1 MASVARSEGDVL
13 LGQLAIRRGFVTP
26 GELEEC
32 LDLQEQVYDLGLSEN
47 LGSILVKKGL
57 VTAPQ
62 RDALLRLQDRVLGR
76 REEAL
81 YGRLAVSNG
90 FVAPVQL
97 AEALRGQRG
106 PDRGRRIGSI
116 LLRRGALTERQ
127 HHAILAAQGRIR
139 ESLSTG
145 GSTEEE
151 PDLTGRRIGSFR
163 LLERIARGG
172 MGTVYR
178 ARQVSL
184 DRLVAVKTLAPAR
197 ARDREFYDRFLQ
209 EASTVARLV
218 HPAIVQ
224 VVDAGTF
231 RGTPYLVLEW
241 VEGRSLGAELA
252 AARGPLPTDR
262 ALEIA
267 ITVAGA
273 LDAAHREGVIH
284 RDVKPDNILL
294 AEAGGTK
301 VTDFGLAKAMNVPSH
316 ITDHGEIV
324 GSPFTM
330 SPEQA
335 AGLDV
340 DARADVYSLGATLF
354 QMLTGTRLYS
364 GPSPVAVIAR
374 VLSEPLPEPLE
385 RRPDLPAALAPILRR
400 VCAKEREDRPR
411 SCAEVADL
419 LRPFAAATREAPD
432 ARCPGCGRGLP
443 RPARDACGSCGY
455 EFASGERVP
464 RAEPLSRIFGLVRRR
479 ARTRGRRGT

>member
-1 MASVARSEGDVL
+1 MPRSDADVL
-13 LGQLAIRRGFVTP
+13 LGQLALRRGFVTSDQ
-26 GELEEC
+26 LEEC
-32 LDLQEQVYDLGLSEN
+32 LDLQEQVYDLGLTEN
-47 LGSILVKKGL
+47 LGSILVKRGL

-76 REEAL
+76 REQAL

-90 FVAPVQL
+90 FVAPEQL
-97 AEALRGQRG
+97 TEALRQQRG
-106 PDRGRRIGSI
+106 ADRGRRIGSI
-116 LLRRGALTERQ
+116 LLRRGFLSERQ

-139 ESLSTG
+139 ETLTASAPADD
-145 GSTEEE
+145 E
-151 PDLTGRRIGSFR
+151 PDLTGRRIGPFR

-178 ARQVSL
+178 SRQVSL
-184 DRLVAVKTLAPAR
+184 DRLVAVKTLTPAR

-218 HPAIVQ
+218 HPSIVQ
-224 VVDAGTF
+224 MVDAGTF

-241 VEGRSLGAELA
+241 VEGRSLGEELA
-252 AARGPLPTDR
+252 EAGGPLPADR
-262 ALEIA
+262 ALEVA
-267 ITVAGA
+267 ITVAEA
-273 LDAAHREGVIH
+273 LEAAHREGVIH

-294 AEAGGTK
+294 PETGGAK
-301 VTDFGLAKAMNVPSH
+301 VTDFGLAKVVNAPAH

-374 VLSEPLPEPLE
+374 VLSDPLPDPLE
-385 RRPDLPAALAPILRR
+385 RRSDLPAALAPILRR
-400 VCAKEREDRPR
+400 LCAKDREERPR
-411 SCAEVADL
+411 SCAEVAEL
-419 LRPFAAATREAPD
+419 LRPFAKASREAPD
-432 ARCPGCGRGLP
+432 ARCPACGRGLP
-443 RPARDACGSCGY
+443 RPTRDACGSCGY
-455 EFASGERVP
+455 EFASGERIP
-464 RAEPLSRIFGLVRRR
+464 RAMPLAGILGLVRRR
-479 ARTRGRRGT
+479 ARARGRRGP